1 MLQQRPWFPRFA
13 ASAMPIQMR
22 RFQGQ
27 LAAHL
32 VAARASWFS
41 RVSESD
47 CAAEALNKRFPRPRF
62 EPGR

>member
-1 MLQQRPWFPRFA
+1 MLQQRPCFPLFA

-27 LAAHL
+27 IAAPL

-41 RVSESD
+41 
-47 CAAEALNKRFPRPRF
+47 
-62 EPGR
+62 